1 MTINQF
7 VCSENKKIFNPKGSL
22 RKLLDINSKTYT
34 NFGEIYLTKIKYK
47 TIKGWKCHK
56 KMNSNI
62 FLLQGKIL
70 FVLLKK
76 INDKKYYFDEQI
88 LSVNKINHIYIPKN
102 NFFAFC
108 GLSKKQ
114 STLLNFASVPHNKNE
129 LIEKELNF
137 FNYKWKI

>member
-1 MTINQF
+1 MSIKQ
-7 VCSENKKIFNPKGSL
+7 VVYSENKKIYNPKGSL

-56 KMNSNI
+56 QMNSNI
-62 FLLQGKIL
+62 FLLEGETL

-76 INDKKYYFDEQI
+76 INKKYYFDEQI

-102 NFFAFC
+102 NYFAFC

-129 LIEKELNF
+129 SIEKELNF